1 MKRWNVA
8 AGVAAAAARP
18 ARARVRACSKNRWAS
33 RGSSGSCRSSASSW
47 AAAAS
52 PPPPPP
58 PPPPRRP
65 PPPPPP
71 PPPPAPPAP
80 PAGEQHLHEVEPRRH
95 VAGCALHDPAE
106 VRLSGRGVELDQLV
120 QRAQLARAAPQHA
133 VHLAARLRRAAG
145 QLVDFGERQ
154 SDVVARRVQCRR
166 PPDLP
171 LGLVVAAL
179 PQLHQS
185 DVRVAQR
192 LIGRQRDDLA
202 KRRFRLSELLAPQ
215 VREAERPRRE
225 DGGVALEAPSH
236 PLPPRRLPAAAG
248 DEEQHGDDAKTRQ
261 GVPD

>member
-1 MKRWNVA
+1 MERRSGRGCGGGA
-8 AGVAAAAARP
+8 TGARQGQGLLEEP
-18 ARARVRACSKNRWAS
+18 VGLTRQLGELPLERLELGRRRV
-33 RGSSGSCRSSASSW
+33 
-47 AAAAS
+47 
-52 PPPPPP
+52 
-58 PPPPRRP
+58 
-65 PPPPPP
+65 
-71 PPPPAPPAP
+71 PPAPPAP

-185 DVRVAQR
+185 EVRVAQR

-261 GVPD
+261 GVPDHGG